1 MSDTSNNG
9 RWVKLHLSMLDW
21 EWHDMPE
28 MVSLFV
34 HLIMLA
40 QHKDYVYRG
49 HTLKRGQLMTSRAKL
64 AEVTGMSE
72 QTIRTC
78 LARLESTNEI
88 TKQSTNR
95 NTLIT
100 ICNYERYQLNPNE
113 VNQLNN
119 QQVNHQ
125 STNHQTRYKEDNIEV
140 DVVTRTREKAFNV
153 DTVENMCMSLGVDA
167 PTYLTL
173 AEQVFAEWAVAQSG
187 DRDIK
192 HFISTMRIKV
202 DAWRRAQRENQPKET
217 PLERRKRAER
227 EAMTAAALNLKKSIK

>member
-1 MSDTSNNG
+1 M
-9 RWVKLHLSMLDW
+9 
-21 EWHDMPE
+21 
-28 MVSLFV
+28 
-34 HLIMLA
+34 
-40 QHKDYVYRG
+40 
-49 HTLKRGQLMTSRAKL
+49 
-64 AEVTGMSE
+64 
-72 QTIRTC
+72 
-78 LARLESTNEI
+78 
-88 TKQSTNR
+88 
-95 NTLIT
+95 
-100 ICNYERYQLNPNE
+100 
-113 VNQLNN
+113 
-119 QQVNHQ
+119 
-125 STNHQTRYKEDNIEV
+125 KEDNIEV

-202 DAWRRAQRENQPKET
+202 DAWRRAQQQNQPKET